1 MHESDRLTVPREIN
15 MSTMITITGFK
26 LLERRIKETRGKNK
40 FLVKMIM
47 FSEHMLYVEHE

>member
-26 LLERRIKETRGKNK
+26 LLERRIKETRGKNN
-40 FLVKMIM
+40 FLVKMII